1 MKRYPVGIQDFQKL
15 REGGYLYID
24 KTKVIYKLL
33 NSGSYF
39 FLSRPR
45 RFGKSL
51 LMSTIKYFFQG
62 EKELFQD
69 LWISKNKANNWETY
83 PVLHFS
89 FSTLSYKDLG
99 LKKAL
104 NQAVNLKAAEFQV
117 TLEREGLG
125 QRFQE
130 LIQKLGSGEK
140 KVVLLIDEYDKPLI
154 DYIDQQEQAEENRS
168 TLKNFFS
175 VIKDSDSFIHFLLI
189 TGVSKFSKVSIFSD
203 LNHLL
208 DITLDERFD
217 TITGITQNELDK
229 NFAEE
234 WPGLSQK
241 FGVSPAEVREEVK
254 KWYNGYAWGEEK
266 VYNPFSLLSFF
277 TAKRFTNFWWES
289 GTPTFLLKILRN
301 EFQYNLEQVESGID
315 AFESYT
321 LDNMGWRA
329 LLFQTG
335 YLTIHQYEPDYR
347 LYTLGYPN
355 FEVKDSMLRHLLGVF
370 REAGTGDSQMLFA
383 NLKRSLESHDMNRLI
398 DTINTLFAKIPYQ
411 LFLSKKEAFF
421 HAILHLSFSGLGM
434 MAQAEV
440 STAQGRVD
448 TVVHTKDR
456 IYVMEFK
463 LDEPAEVALAQ
474 IQEKGYASPYLG
486 QGKDVIALGIS
497 FSSEKKAVGAWV
509 EEEAR
514 NERS

>member
-1 MKRYPVGIQDFQKL
+1 MKKYPVGIQDFREL
-15 REGGYLYID
+15 RNGNFLYID
-24 KTKVIYKLL
+24 KTKTIYTLL
-33 NSGSYF
+33 ASGKYF

-51 LMSTIKYFFQG
+51 LMSTLKYFFQG
-62 EKELFQD
+62 ERTLFRN
-69 LWISKNKANNWETY
+69 LWIETDKEYAWDTY

-99 LKKAL
+99 LEVAL
-104 NQAVNLKAAEFQV
+104 NQAINLKAESFDIQ
-117 TLEREGLG
+117 LERLGLG

-130 LIQKLGSGEK
+130 LIQKLGSGK
-140 KVVLLIDEYDKPLI
+140 QKVVLLIDEYDKPLI
-154 DYIDQQEQAEENRS
+154 DYIDQPEQAEENRA

-175 VIKDSDSFIHFLLI
+175 IIKDSDAFLRFLLI

-208 DITLDERFD
+208 DITLDERFA
-217 TITGITQNELDK
+217 TITGITQEELDG

-234 WPGLSQK
+234 WPGLAQK
-241 FGVSPAEVREEVK
+241 YSLSEEEVRAEVQ
-254 KWYNGYAWGEEK
+254 KWYNGYSWGETR

-277 TAKRFTNFWWES
+277 TTKRFTNYWWES
-289 GTPTFLLKILRN
+289 GTPTFLLKVLRN
-301 EFQYNLEQVESGID
+301 EFQYNLEKVESGID
-315 AFESYT
+315 SFESYT

-335 YLTIHQYEPDYR
+335 YLTIHTYEPDYR

-370 REAGTGDSQMLFA
+370 RETGAGDSQMLFA
-383 NLKRSLESHDMNRLI
+383 NLKRSLEGHDMERLA
-398 DTINTLFAKIPYQ
+398 DTINTLFAKIPHQ

-434 MAQAEV
+434 MAQSEV
-440 STAQGRVD
+440 STSRGRVD
-448 TVVHTKDR
+448 TVVYTKER

-463 LDEPAEVALAQ
+463 LDEPASTALAQ
-474 IQEKGYASPYLG
+474 IKEKGYAHAYMEE
-486 QGKDVIALGIS
+486 GKAVVALGIS
-497 FSSEKKAVGAWV
+497 FSSKTKAVKEW
-509 EEEAR
+509 EEELL
-514 NERS
+514 SH